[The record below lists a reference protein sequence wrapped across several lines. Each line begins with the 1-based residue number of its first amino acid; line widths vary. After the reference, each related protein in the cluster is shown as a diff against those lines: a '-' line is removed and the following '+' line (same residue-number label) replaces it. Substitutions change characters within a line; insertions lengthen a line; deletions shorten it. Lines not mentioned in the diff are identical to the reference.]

1 MPRLPQGDG
10 LIMRATLLAF
20 AVLMAVSPLVAVHAA
35 EMGDVKLA
43 RKAGAGD
50 ASIPP
55 ATFPHGVHR
64 VAFKCTACHDSLFP
78 MKAGATQISME
89 MIQDGKACGACHND
103 SGKVTFPSS
112 VANCARC
119 HQ

>member
-1 MPRLPQGDG
+1 MN
-10 LIMRATLLAF
+10 MRAALLVFAALLAMA
-20 AVLMAVSPLVAVHAA
+20 AVDVVHAA

-55 ATFPHGVHR
+55 AYFPHGVHR
-64 VAFKCTACHDSLFP
+64 VAYKCTACHDALFP
-78 MKAGATQISME
+78 MKSGATQISME
-89 MIQDGKACGACHND
+89 MIQDGKACGMCHND
-103 SGKVTFPSS
+103 SGKIAFASS

>member
-1 MPRLPQGDG
+1 V
-10 LIMRATLLAF
+10 IRAALLAF
-20 AVLMAVSPLVAVHAA
+20 VVALAVAPGAAVHAV

-43 RKAGAGD
+43 RKAGVGD

-64 VAFKCTACHDSLFP
+64 VAFKCTACHNSLFP
-78 MKAGATQISME
+78 MTAGVTPISME